1 MELYLFTH
9 ALRDFLRFRRF
20 AAWLFLIVLCGVI
33 GFAWPHLVGNREPP
47 RQQYADLASMLAFH
61 LVPLAAAIMVTS
73 IIGQEVEQ
81 KTIVY
86 LLTRPVSRWK
96 LLLMRYLAACV
107 AVSIVGVAT
116 ALVLSCAIFHNP
128 FHNDLLM
135 PDVLAIVFGSFA
147 YGALFMMI
155 SLLVVKSMIPCMIF
169 FVWELSIPNL
179 QGDIYRLSIFSYMQ
193 GIAQHPVV
201 GQKGGV
207 GFLTGS
213 LSDNLLLPSTGYSV
227 LGIGTVVLTL
237 CALAW
242 FTKFEYVPREDA
254 D

>member
-9 ALRDFLRFRRF
+9 ALREFLRFRRI
-20 AAWLFLIVLCGVI
+20 AAWIFLCFLCTLIGV
-33 GFAWPHLVGNREPP
+33 AWPHVVGGQQPP

-61 LVPLAAAIMVTS
+61 IVPLAAAIMVTS
-73 IIGQEVEQ
+73 IVGQEVEQ

-107 AVSIVGVAT
+107 VVSFVGILTAVGLTLAV
-116 ALVLSCAIFHNP
+116 FHGLR
-128 FHNDLLM
+128 NDLLF
-135 PDVLAIVFGSFA
+135 PDILAIIFGAFA
-147 YGALFMMI
+147 YGALFMMF
-155 SLLVVKSMIPCMIF
+155 SLLVVRSMIPCMLF

-213 LSDNLLLPSTGYSV
+213 LSDNLLLPSTGYMV
-227 LGIGTVVLTL
+227 LGIGSAVLTL
-237 CALAW
+237 MALMW
-242 FTKFEYVPREDA
+242 FSKFEFVPREDA

>member
-9 ALRDFLRFRRF
+9 ALREFLRFRRI
-20 AAWLFLIVLCGVI
+20 AAWLVLVLLCTLIGI
-33 GFAWPHLVGNREPP
+33 AWPHVVGNQQSA

-61 LVPLAAAIMVTS
+61 IVPLAAAIMVTS
-73 IIGQEVEQ
+73 IVGQEVEQ

-96 LLLMRYLAACV
+96 LLLMRYLAASV
-107 AVSIVGVAT
+107 AVSLVGVLT
-116 ALVLSCAIFHNP
+116 AVGLTLAIFHGLN
-128 FHNDLLM
+128 NDLLLS
-135 PDVLAIVFGSFA
+135 DILAIVFGAFA
-147 YGALFMMI
+147 YGALFMMF
-155 SLLVVKSMIPCMIF
+155 SLLIVRSMIPCMLF

-213 LSDNLLLPSTGYSV
+213 LSDNLLLPSTAYSV
-227 LGIGTVVLTL
+227 LGISTVVLTL
-237 CALAW
+237 MALVW
-242 FTKFEYVPREDA
+242 FSKFEFVPREDA